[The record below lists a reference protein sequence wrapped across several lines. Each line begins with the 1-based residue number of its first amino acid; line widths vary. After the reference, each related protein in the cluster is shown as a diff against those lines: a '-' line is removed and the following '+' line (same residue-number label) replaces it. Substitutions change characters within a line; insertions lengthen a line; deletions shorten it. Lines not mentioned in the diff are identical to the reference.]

1 MNWGEGLP
9 TGPPSFSLAPPEGQ
23 MGKGPAATSVLGT
36 ERGAGGLSQ
45 ELPGAFELY
54 SPDGPGLP

>member
-1 MNWGEGLP
+1 M
-9 TGPPSFSLAPPEGQ
+9 S
-23 MGKGPAATSVLGT
+23 KGPVATSVLGT